1 MICTYFL
8 HLGFELGEV
17 VALGDTEVPVGELVL
32 VDAVR
37 RVCHADG
44 QYCRGAIGTLSL
56 MDVTQDGVRMGT
68 WSHGSWIA
76 RSRSVTRTKSYAM
89 VLHMRRCSLI
99 TQLKVEA

>member
-17 VALGDTEVPVGELVL
+17 VALGDTEEPVGEVVL

-68 WSHGSWIA
+68 CCHGCWIA
-76 RSRSVTRTKSYAM
+76 ARSLEADVLLGDVLSYINTVESTRVRM
-89 VLHMRRCSLI
+89 
-99 TQLKVEA
+99 

>member
-1 MICTYFL
+1 MD
-8 HLGFELGEV
+8 
-17 VALGDTEVPVGELVL
+17 ALGGTEVPVGELVL

-68 WSHGSWIA
+68 CSHGCWIA
-76 RSRSVTRTKSYAM
+76 RSLEADVLLGDVLSYINTVESTRVRM
-89 VLHMRRCSLI
+89 
-99 TQLKVEA
+99 